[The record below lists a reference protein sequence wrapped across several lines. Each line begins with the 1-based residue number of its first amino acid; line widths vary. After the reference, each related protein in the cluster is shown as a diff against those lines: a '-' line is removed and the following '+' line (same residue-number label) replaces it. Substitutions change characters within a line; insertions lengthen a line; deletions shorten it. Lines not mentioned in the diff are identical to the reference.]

1 MNILM
6 LMKELVTC
14 EIRFLWKTM
23 NILMLMKEQSWKWWK
38 LKPFGKRE
46 IVP

>member
-1 MNILM
+1 M

-14 EIRFLWKTM
+14 EIGFLWQTM
-23 NILMLMKEQSWKWWK
+23 NILMLMKERSWKWWK
-38 LKPFGKRE
+38 LKPFGEGE